1 MQKITRHIAAV
12 LATAVIGTC
21 QADAAKTP
29 ATETTEAQLHQKSI
43 TTDSELYGIWGLITH
58 EEGKG
63 KTVRKLLLAKDHSG
77 REKRSYYDAADKTLY
92 ELEQIFDWEYDPE
105 QKTMTQTIHK
115 TLTQK
120 DGQTIKETDEQDK
133 KESAKLELLELQA
146 KNNAD
151 TSESST
157 FFTLKITY
165 GDSRSDLFTKASEE
179 IPESAKPQAQP

>member
-12 LATAVIGTC
+12 LAAAVIGTC
-21 QADAAKTP
+21 YAESAKTP
-29 ATETTEAQLHQKSI
+29 AAEAQLHQKSI